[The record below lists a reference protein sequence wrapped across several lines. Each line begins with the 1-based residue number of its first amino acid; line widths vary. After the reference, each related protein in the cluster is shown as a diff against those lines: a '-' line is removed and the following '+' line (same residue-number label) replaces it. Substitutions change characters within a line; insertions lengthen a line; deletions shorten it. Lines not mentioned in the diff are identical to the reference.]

1 MTSGT
6 FILKNWAETFFIA
19 LVLIGFFIALLIN
32 SAALSYIVV
41 VLAGVIAGR
50 FFFKRRIA
58 QPIFPF
64 ILIMIGFLLGFMIGA
79 IRANKFAI
87 VVLFIIGTVGSYYL
101 HKKGY
106 FEYFKTAG
114 FIR

>member
-6 FILKNWAETFFIA
+6 FIFKNWAETFFIA
-19 LVLIGFFIALLIN
+19 LVLIGFFIALLLD
-32 SAALSYIVV
+32 SAALSYLVIIM
-41 VLAGVIAGR
+41 AGAIAGR
-50 FFFKRRIA
+50 FFFRRRVA

-64 ILIMIGFLLGFMIGA
+64 ILIIIGFLIGFMIGA

-87 VVLFIIGTVGSYYL
+87 IALFIAATVASYYL

>member
-6 FILKNWAETFFIA
+6 FIFKNWAETFFIA
-19 LVLIGFFIALLIN
+19 LVLIGFFIALLLD
-32 SAALSYIVV
+32 SAALSYLVIVM
-41 VLAGVIAGR
+41 AGVIAGR
-50 FFFKRRIA
+50 FFFRRRVA

-64 ILIMIGFLLGFMIGA
+64 VLIIIGFLIGFMIGA

-87 VVLFIIGTVGSYYL
+87 IILFVGATIASYYL
-101 HKKGY
+101 HQQGY
-106 FEYFKTAG
+106 LEYFKTAG